1 MGGCSGVEVLL
12 IWILHWSLL
21 AAIAFCWLSKLLVT
35 TLPCCSLTA
44 WMASC
49 IVLWIIAISGVGKY
63 TVLTDK
69 LPDSG
74 DDGFE
79 ASLLLGSLL
88 ASYSDVISTLGGCCV
103 LAIRIVIGAVIVT
116 RKYFNLGGCCR
127 FSALTGLLIA
137 GLASRL
143 V

>member
-1 MGGCSGVEVLL
+1 
-12 IWILHWSLL
+12 
-21 AAIAFCWLSKLLVT
+21 
-35 TLPCCSLTA
+35 
-44 WMASC
+44 MASC
-49 IVLWIIAISGVGKY
+49 IVLWIIAISGVGEY

-88 ASYSDVISTLGGCCV
+88 ASYSDVISLLEDCG
-103 LAIRIVIGAVIVT
+103 LAIRIVIGALIVT
-116 RKYFNLGGCCR
+116 RKYFTLGGCCR
-127 FSALTGLLIA
+127 FSALTGLLVVR
-137 GLASRL
+137 LASRL

>member
-1 MGGCSGVEVLL
+1 
-12 IWILHWSLL
+12 
-21 AAIAFCWLSKLLVT
+21 
-35 TLPCCSLTA
+35 
-44 WMASC
+44 MASC
-49 IVLWIIAISGVGKY
+49 IVLWIIAISGVGEY

-88 ASYSDVISTLGGCCV
+88 ASYSDVISLWEDV
-103 LAIRIVIGAVIVT
+103 AFSQSRIVIGAVIVT
-116 RKYFNLGGCCR
+116 RKYFTLGGCFR
-127 FSALTGLLIA
+127 FSALTGLLVA
-137 GLASRL
+137 GLTSRL